1 MKLKRMKAAGRKID
15 AETQKEIDTCEHAAD
30 EANLGLARK
39 MEGGR
44 EGRRVIKRESC
55 GITIISRSHVIFT
68 GLG

>member
-44 EGRRVIKRESC
+44 EEGFIKRE
-55 GITIISRSHVIFT
+55 RAVE
-68 GLG
+68 LP